1 MFYYRRF
8 YMENKVLLILI
19 DGLRPDA
26 LAQCE
31 HPFLYNFMKDSCS
44 YSFNGQSVMPSITL
58 PCHMSLFHSVTPDRH
73 GTMNNT
79 YVPPTHKLDGLCD
92 ILERQKKKCAFFYTW
107 AQLRDLCR
115 PGALA
120 IEEFRNYFKYF
131 SDADC
136 AMCDRTIRSL
146 KEEKPD
152 FIFYY
157 TGHTD
162 EVAHKYGWMSP
173 EYMDAIALASQN
185 VEKIIAELPEEY
197 SVVITADH
205 GGHARTHGL
214 DIPEDMTIP
223 IGFYGSQWE
232 KGKELESVG
241 LLNLAPTITT
251 MLGCE
256 VSEDWDG
263 VSLL

>member
-173 EYMDAIALASQN
+173 EYI
-185 VEKIIAELPEEY
+185 
-197 SVVITADH
+197 
-205 GGHARTHGL
+205 
-214 DIPEDMTIP
+214 
-223 IGFYGSQWE
+223 
-232 KGKELESVG
+232 
-241 LLNLAPTITT
+241 
-251 MLGCE
+251 
-256 VSEDWDG
+256 
-263 VSLL
+263 

>member
-1 MFYYRRF
+1 
-8 YMENKVLLILI
+8 MENKVLLILI

-115 PGALA
+115 LGQFLGFLTQP
-120 IEEFRNYFKYF
+120 
-131 SDADC
+131 
-136 AMCDRTIRSL
+136 
-146 KEEKPD
+146 
-152 FIFYY
+152 
-157 TGHTD
+157 
-162 EVAHKYGWMSP
+162 V
-173 EYMDAIALASQN
+173 IA
-185 VEKIIAELPEEY
+185 
-197 SVVITADH
+197 
-205 GGHARTHGL
+205 GL
-214 DIPEDMTIP
+214 DPFDHIFIDQLANG
-223 IGFYGSQWE
+223 IGVVPQCR
-232 KGKELESVG
+232 KV
-241 LLNLAPTITT
+241 
-251 MLGCE
+251 
-256 VSEDWDG
+256 
-263 VSLL
+263 